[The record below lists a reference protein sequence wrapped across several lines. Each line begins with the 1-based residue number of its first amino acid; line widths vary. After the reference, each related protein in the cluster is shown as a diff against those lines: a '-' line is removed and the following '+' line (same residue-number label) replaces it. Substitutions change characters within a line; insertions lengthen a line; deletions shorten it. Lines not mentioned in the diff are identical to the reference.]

1 MNYIYHL
8 KKVVALVT
16 TALIVF
22 TVTGC
27 SKSET
32 AKAWEIPDLSVVESA
47 IIADNDN
54 FSLEWN
60 NEEKQVFFIEKNS
73 GAVWGTVP
81 KEALS
86 LEEKNDSLFSPIQI
100 EVSENISKALDFT
113 RSYSSAILN
122 NNVDAKLIDNGLE
135 VTYYF
140 DEFQIAIPVQ
150 FTIRND
156 SFAISIV
163 KGKIFEGNTHKLLSV
178 SLAPYV
184 SSCQNGKDDSYL
196 FVPSGNG
203 GLIYT
208 NSPEFKTYSSEV
220 YGTDFSRMLFSRY
233 VEEERNKMPVF
244 GIKNGEK
251 ALFSIIEE
259 GAEAAQ
265 IVANSGDKETGYSS
279 VYAKCYVRGFDIY
292 ADELD
297 SNSTTVTTVAE
308 SISGQNFTVG
318 YYPLSAENADYNG
331 MAKKYKEYLTKNGMQ
346 KTEYASA
353 LYSVS
358 IVGGAKVKKLVLGIP
373 YQTRKTATS
382 FAEANEMIGQLKTK
396 TSAMPFVQ
404 MVGFGSNGLDVGK
417 IAGGY
422 KLIGDKDDLKKL
434 LSDYKDYISFDFDVV
449 RFNESGAGVLTLN
462 GAAKSANL
470 QKSKRFFND
479 PALRDYDKLTD
490 SYFLVKRSK
499 LGGIIDK
506 VTGFATKNEITNI
519 SLATL
524 GEICYSDYSDSKY
537 EMKAN
542 TEIDVEKYLN
552 NIRSKN
558 IKITTDNANVYA
570 AKLSDNILNL
580 QIEDYGYDGID
591 QYIPFYQMVFVG
603 TKNVYSEP
611 LNSVDNRTQVKL
623 GALSTGVRF
632 GYKLLKNYSDGF
644 ITKTNVEIYST
655 LFSDNL
661 NEITEEVKEYSDYY
675 SAIQGAQIDEYV
687 ILENGVIKTVFD
699 NGVIAYTNMSC
710 EELETEAGKISG
722 NGFVYLNKNGDSNED

>member
-1 MNYIYHL
+1 MNKVYHL
-8 KKVVALVT
+8 KKVVALITV
-16 TALIVF
+16 LFIIF
-22 TVTGC
+22 TITGC
-27 SKSET
+27 SNNDNS
-32 AKAWEIPDLSVVESA
+32 KAWEIPDMNYVESA
-47 IIADNDN
+47 VVADNEN

-60 NEEKQVFFIEKNS
+60 NEEKQVFFIEKATGN
-73 GAVWGTVP
+73 VWGTVP

-86 LEEKNDSLFSPIQI
+86 LNERNDTLFSPIQI

-113 RSYSSAILN
+113 RSYGSAILN
-122 NNVDAKLIDNGLE
+122 GNVDVKLIENGME

-140 DEFQIAIPVQ
+140 DEFQIAVPVR
-150 FTIRND
+150 FVIRDN
-156 SFAISIV
+156 SFAISII
-163 KGKIFEGNTHKLLSV
+163 KAGIIEGNTHKLLSV

-184 SSCQNGKDDSYL
+184 SSCKNGEENSYL

-208 NSPEFKTYSSEV
+208 NSDTVKNYSTEV
-220 YGTDFSRMLFSRY
+220 YGTDFSRVLFSRN

-244 GIKNGEK
+244 GIKNKDK
-251 ALFSIIEE
+251 ALLSIIEE

-265 IVANSGDKETGYSS
+265 ISAVSGDVDTGYSS

-297 SNSTTVTTVAE
+297 SNSTTTTTVAE
-308 SISGQNFTVG
+308 DISGQSFTVG
-318 YYPLSAENADYNG
+318 YYPLSSENANYNG
-331 MAKKYKEYLTKNGMQ
+331 MAKKYREYLTGTGM
-346 KTEYASA
+346 KKSDAVSA

-358 IVGGAKVKKLVLGIP
+358 IVGGAKVKKLAVGIP
-373 YQTRKTATS
+373 YQTREEATT
-382 FAEANEMIGQLKTK
+382 FAEAYEMIGQLKKNTN
-396 TSAMPFVQ
+396 AMPFVQ
-404 MVGFGSNGLDVGK
+404 MTGFGTSGIDIGK

-422 KLIGDKDDLKKL
+422 KLLGKKADMKKL
-434 LSDYKDYISFDFDVV
+434 LADYSDYISFDFDVV
-449 RFNESGAGVLTLN
+449 RFKSSGAGVSTLN

-470 QKSKRFFND
+470 QKTKRFFND
-479 PALRDYDKLTD
+479 PALRDYDKETGGF
-490 SYFLVKRSK
+490 YLVKRSK
-499 LGGIIDK
+499 LGNIIDK
-506 VTGFATKNEITNI
+506 VTSLALKNSINNI
-519 SLATL
+519 SLSTL
-524 GEICYSDYSDSKY
+524 GEICYSDYSDNKY

-558 IKITTDNANVYA
+558 IKITTDNANTYA

-603 TKNVYSEP
+603 TKNLYSEP
-611 LNSVDNRTQVKL
+611 VNSADNRTLVKL

-632 GYKLLKNYSDGF
+632 GYKLLKNYSSGF
-644 ITKTNVEIYST
+644 ISKTNVEIHST
-655 LFSDNL
+655 LFSDNV
-661 NEITEEVKEYSDYY
+661 NEIAEEVKEYSDYY

-699 NGVIAYTNMSC
+699 NGVIAYTNMSSIQKN
-710 EELETEAGKISG
+710 TEIGTISE
-722 NGFVYLNKNGDSNED
+722 NGFVYINKNGE